1 MKENI
6 RHQSVIQRFLCC
18 VTFLLLIASPILAQ
32 TETARLQGTVTDPQ
46 GAAVAGATIT
56 VTDETTNRAVTAQ
69 SDDEGLYAIPALPP
83 SRYRIEVSAPNF
95 KTTRQEVTLEVQ
107 QVAVIDFALE
117 IGAVSEIVTVT
128 SDAPLVDAAT
138 SSIGEVIQGRQIV
151 ELPLNGRNLLELAT
165 LTPGVTR
172 GQADS
177 DASGAR
183 GNAETFRGGNTGG
196 AVLSVN
202 GQRPQANNF
211 LLDGLDNNES
221 LVNTIAIFPQAEAV
235 QEFRVQTSVA
245 PAEFGRSGGG
255 IVNTVI
261 RSGRND
267 FFGSGF
273 IFIRNDNLDAR
284 PTFNSQREEFRRG
297 QFGATFGGPII
308 LPNFGEG
315 GPAIYS
321 GRDKVFFF
329 VNYQGLRQFLPLG
342 RDLATV
348 PTAAFRQ
355 GDFSIL
361 LNPALSG
368 LAAPIQLRDP
378 LTGLPVPGNRLDLL
392 PGNRLNPVGLNYLR
406 AFPTP
411 NRGGTGVLQNYE
423 NTRVQTLD
431 EDTFDLRIDANLNQ
445 SNQLFGR
452 ISWGR
457 DILTTTSRL
466 TTLPAGFGSGDNFN
480 RNKGIGIGLTSAF
493 TSNFY
498 NELRLGAHRVFFGYA
513 PPFQDQRLSFDLGI
527 PGANP
532 VPELGGGA
540 LIGGFNN
547 QLEYSGDFGP
557 YLIPQNTYQVND
569 AASWTNGNHVFRFG
583 GAFIRRD
590 VGLFRPNRGKGYFF
604 LFGNGD
610 NPNSTGF
617 EQADLLIGFVDNY
630 QVGPPFGFV
639 GTRTYEDALF
649 FQDDWRVTPNLTLNL
664 GLRWDLYTN
673 PVEQYNRQT
682 NFDITTGRLL
692 LAGAGGNSRSLV
704 DTDKNNFGPRVGFA
718 YNVGGDGRTVIRGGY
733 GLFYFLDRG
742 GIDNQLAQN
751 APFSGFSQFNYTNGF
766 RITLSGQGPL
776 NNNDSRLATN
786 PLPTGDVSSINLN
799 NPQNITVFAVLPDIK
814 TSEVHQ
820 FNIQFQRQLTEN
832 TAIDI
837 GYVGTRG
844 ENLATYYNLNR
855 QLLGQP
861 NGTRQFPNLG
871 DVNVRDD
878 NGHSRYDSL
887 QVQLERRFT
896 RGLQYILAYTWSKT
910 KDNSP
915 GAFDNVGY
923 RPQDPRNIEL
933 EYANSNLDIPQRLV
947 FSWLYELPWGRNR
960 RWGSDMPRALD
971 FLIGGLQLNGIVTLQ
986 SGQVFNIIARGAG
999 PDDVRVDLISDPFAN
1014 VPAGRYFNPAAFA
1027 NPPSVG
1033 GVFTRVGTLERNSLR
1048 GPSVKTLNLGLA
1060 KNFFFTER
1068 FRTTLRAEFFNVT
1081 NTPQFNTPNTDISNA
1096 GAFGFFQGTRLG
1108 TNRQIQLGLR
1118 MEF

>member
-1 MKENI
+1 MRENI
-6 RHQSVIQRFLCC
+6 RYRASVPSFICC
-18 VTFLLLIASPILAQ
+18 LAFLLLIASSVFAQ

-46 GAAVAGATIT
+46 GASVAGATVT
-56 VTDETTNRAVTAQ
+56 VTDLTTNRVVTVQ
-69 SDDEGLYAIPALPP
+69 SDEDGAYTVPALPP
-83 SRYRIEVSAPNF
+83 SRYRIEVGGANF

-107 QVAVIDFALE
+107 QVAVIDFRLE
-117 IGAVSEIVTVT
+117 IGSVSEVVTVT
-128 SDAPLVDAAT
+128 DEAPLVDAAT
-138 SSIGEVIQGRQIV
+138 SAIGEVVQGRQIV

-196 AVLSVN
+196 AVLVVN
-202 GQRPQANNF
+202 GLRPQANNY
-211 LLDGLDNNES
+211 LLDGLDNNET
-221 LVNTIAIFPQAEAV
+221 LVNTISIFPQAEAV
-235 QEFRVQTSVA
+235 QEFRVQTSVS
-245 PAEFGRSGGG
+245 PAEFGRAGGG
-255 IVNTVI
+255 IINTVI

-284 PTFNSQREEFRRG
+284 PTFNSRKEEFRRG
-297 QFGATFGGPII
+297 QFGATFGGPLI

-329 VNYQGLRQFLPLG
+329 VDYQGLRQFLPLG

-368 LAAPIQLRDP
+368 LSAPIQLRDP
-378 LTGLPVPGNRLDLL
+378 LTGAPIPGNRLDLL
-392 PGNRLNPVGLNYLR
+392 PGNRLNPVGLNYLS
-406 AFPTP
+406 AFPLP
-411 NRGGTGVLQNYE
+411 NRAGVGVLQNYE

-431 EDTFDLRIDANLNQ
+431 ENTFDLRIDANLNQ

-480 RNKGIGIGLTSAF
+480 RNKGIAIGLTSSF
-493 TSNFY
+493 TAALY

-513 PPFQDQRLSFDLGI
+513 PPFQNERLSASLGI

-547 QLEYSGDFGP
+547 QLEYTGDFGP
-557 YLIPQNTYQVND
+557 YLIPQNTYQISDVV
-569 AASWTNGNHVFRFG
+569 SYTTGNHTLRFG
-583 GAFIRRD
+583 GTIIRRD
-590 VGLFRPNRGKGYFF
+590 VNLYRPNRGKGYFF

-617 EQADLLIGFVDNY
+617 EQADLLIGFVNNY

-639 GTRTYEDALF
+639 STRTYEDAAF
-649 FQDDWRVTPNLTLNL
+649 FQDDWRVSPRLTLNL
-664 GLRWDLYTN
+664 GLRYDIYTN

-682 NFDITTGRLL
+682 NFDLATGRLL
-692 LAGAGGNSRSLV
+692 LAGVNGNSRSLV
-704 DTDKNNFGPRVGFA
+704 NNDYNNFGPRVGFA
-718 YNVGGDGRTVIRGGY
+718 YNVGGEGRTVLRGGY

-751 APFSGFSQFNYTNGF
+751 APFSGFSQFDYTNGY

-776 NNNDSRLATN
+776 GNNDARLATN

-814 TSEVHQ
+814 TSMVHQ
-820 FNIQFQRQLTEN
+820 FNVQVQRQLTED
-832 TAIDI
+832 TVIDV

-844 ENLATYYNLNR
+844 RNLATYYNLNR

-861 NGTRQFPNLG
+861 NGTRLFPNLG

-896 RGLQYILAYTWSKT
+896 RGFQYIASYTLSKA

-915 GAFDNVGY
+915 GAFDSVGY
-923 RPQDPRNIEL
+923 RPQDPQNIEL
-933 EYANSNLDIPQRLV
+933 EYGNSNLDIPHRFV
-947 FSWLYELPWGRNR
+947 FSWLYEIPFGRGR
-960 RWGSDMPRALD
+960 RYGTDMPPALN
-971 FLIGGLQLNGIVTLQ
+971 FLIGGLQLNGIFNYQ
-986 SGQVFNIIARGAG
+986 SGQVFNVIARGAG
-999 PDDVRVDLISDPFAN
+999 PDDVRVDLVGDPFSG

-1027 NPPSVG
+1027 NPPSAG
-1033 GVFTRVGTLERNSLR
+1033 GVFQRVGTLPRNSLR

-1060 KNFFFTER
+1060 KNFLFTEQ
-1068 FRTTLRAEFFNVT
+1068 FRTTLRAEFFNIT
-1081 NTPQFNTPNTDISNA
+1081 NTPQFSTPNTDISN
-1096 GAFGFFQGTRLG
+1096 GTAFGTFQNTRLG
-1108 TNRQIQLGLR
+1108 TNRQVQLGLR
-1118 MEF
+1118 VEF